1 MYLEHRWKNIN
12 NRSETWQTGNEN
24 QSITTMKWLIA
35 EFKSLGSVGMK
46 KRQRNPSLII
56 YVDQNRYGPVLWIQI
71 LYIEFGSW
79 SRILAQFGF
88 WARSS
93 NLCTSKSFAYILSYN
108 YMCASGSVF
117 GICIRIQKA
126 PEYGSNKDSDP
137 QQWCG
142 PRFINKKFTFS
153 M

>member
-1 MYLEHRWKNIN
+1 M
-12 NRSETWQTGNEN
+12 
-24 QSITTMKWLIA
+24 
-35 EFKSLGSVGMK
+35 
-46 KRQRNPSLII
+46 
-56 YVDQNRYGPVLWIQI
+56 WIQI
-71 LYIEFGSW
+71 VMDQCCGFKFYTLN
-79 SRILAQFGF
+79 LDPDPGF
-88 WARSS
+88 WP
-93 NLCTSKSFAYILSYN
+93 NLDSELDPGLNQQFTSKSFAYILSYN